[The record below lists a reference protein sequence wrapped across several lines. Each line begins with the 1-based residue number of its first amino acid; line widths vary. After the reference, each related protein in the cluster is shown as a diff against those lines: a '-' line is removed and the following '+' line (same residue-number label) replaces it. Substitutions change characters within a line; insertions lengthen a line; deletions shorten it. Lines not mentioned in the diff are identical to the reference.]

1 MNKPER
7 IVNVIKQLVEIAAEP
22 CENCTRLEAA
32 NARLRAAASKAR
44 QNREARNL
52 RLRVKAEKQRQAR
65 QHAAAKAQAAEPD
78 HSADAGKKVC
88 ARQGCTNPVIPP
100 RRQYCSMACCRKAT
114 RNQSHQ
120 RAAET
125 TRAVELN
132 STDKAI
138 RICLRCNARFPSWG
152 PGNRICPAC
161 TKKGEAWPSMTM
173 RRGRFV
179 GKMA

>member
-1 MNKPER
+1 MAQPER
-7 IVNVIKQLVEIAAEP
+7 IVNVIKQLVEIAAGP

-65 QHAAAKAQAAEPD
+65 QHAAAEAQAAEQD
-78 HSADAGKKVC
+78 HLSDAAKKACPVC
-88 ARQGCTNPVIPP
+88 GEPVIPP
-100 RRQYCSMACCRKAT
+100 RRDYCSRACSLKAGRKQSIQRKA
-114 RNQSHQ
+114 
-120 RAAET
+120 ET
-125 TRAVELN
+125 MRAVEL
-132 STDKAI
+132 DPAAKAI
-138 RICLRCNARFPSWG
+138 RTCLRCNAEFSSWG
-152 PGNRICPAC
+152 PGNRICPRC
-161 TKKGEAWPSMTM
+161 TKIDAAWPSMTM